1 MRGLQKEL
9 DELRRDKERDARRAR
24 EDAQELMLLRD
35 RCERLESE
43 RAQSASG
50 VSPPSPFLIITTG
63 NLMT

>member
-43 RAQSASG
+43 RVQSASG
-50 VSPPSPFLIITTG
+50 VRPPSPFLIITTG